1 MLRHTLLTSALLAL
15 AVTGAHAR
23 SADDEKDE
31 AVKKF
36 KEALQGKWQMT
47 ARIEDGVPSEA
58 ELIKNRTV
66 VFEGDNYTVQDGGKV
81 ISELSYKVD
90 PAKKPAWFDVTPKD
104 GTPAKGIIKIDG
116 DTLTFCVVND
126 GDRPSD
132 FKSERGGERLLV
144 EFKKVKK

>member
-1 MLRHTLLTSALLAL
+1 MLRHALLTSALLAL

-132 FKSERGGERLLV
+132 FKSERGGGRLLV

>member
-1 MLRHTLLTSALLAL
+1 MLRHALLTSALLAL